1 MVLILQR
8 ALSSIN
14 NITVVVAAFEDV
26 YGMIASTSRSIGL
39 GVLLVS
45 DHFQLLDCVR

>member
-1 MVLILQR
+1 MVLILQCN
-8 ALSSIN
+8 LSSS
-14 NITVVVAAFEDV
+14 ITVVAAFEDV

-45 DHFQLLDCVR
+45 QLHFQLLDCAR